1 MQERVRRPVMD
12 SKSVGE
18 ARTSASDVVRAVV
31 AALEGERWAEVVP
44 FVRPDAL
51 REYRDTEVRR
61 LVWMEQ
67 RAPRTPEQIRAEQ
80 PWVTPEVATFYA
92 EQERTHTAASLP
104 AERAQW
110 GVTSFR
116 DLQALSPAAFFVR
129 YLAASTPAARMR
141 MALAVSHNPPRDV
154 AGAVRSAEAGSRR
167 SWVVLGEVA
176 EGTDKAHVV
185 YRERMAAS
193 GIEGGHAGEVRLTTL
208 DYADGQWWMRMG
220 PPLLDHQGWSFV
232 WDPAA
237 GASADSSG

>member
-1 MQERVRRPVMD
+1 MMD
-12 SKSVGE
+12 SKPVSE
-18 ARTSASDVVRAVV
+18 TCSSAADVVRAVV
-31 AALEGERWAEVVP
+31 AALEGERWDEVVP

-51 REYRDTEVRR
+51 RKYRDTEVRR
-61 LVWMEQ
+61 MVWMER

-110 GVTSFR
+110 GVASFR
-116 DLQALSPAAFFVR
+116 DLQALSPAEFFIR
-129 YLAASTPAARMR
+129 SLAASTPAARMR
-141 MALAVSHNPPRDV
+141 TALAVSHNPPTDP
-154 AGAVRSAEAGSRR
+154 AGAVRAAEAGSRR

-193 GIEGGHAGEVRLTTL
+193 GMEGDHAGEIRVTTL
-208 DYADGQWWMRMG
+208 DYADGQWWLQMG

-232 WDPAA
+232 WAPETGDCT
-237 GASADSSG
+237 DEKE